1 MISDT
6 TIKYSNALNDWAHRE
21 MPLQQFLH
29 EQQLNWGKP
38 HFNRCE
44 TMSGDDVVRIYT
56 DRDCYLDQKPT
67 PQQCEQQYGECRSR
81 MIALFEGDPKFT
93 PSQIYIAHRHG
104 FVPDKGWK
112 MSFRCYVTGYKIK
125 MKDIPKLLNEF
136 GQMDFWDAAPY
147 NSRQHLAIPG

>member
-56 DRDCYLDQKPT
+56 DRDCYLDKEPT
-67 PQQCEQQYGECRSR
+67 PQQCEQQYQECRSR
-81 MIALFEGDPKFT
+81 MIAL
-93 PSQIYIAHRHG
+93 
-104 FVPDKGWK
+104 
-112 MSFRCYVTGYKIK
+112 C
-125 MKDIPKLLNEF
+125 
-136 GQMDFWDAAPY
+136 
-147 NSRQHLAIPG
+147 